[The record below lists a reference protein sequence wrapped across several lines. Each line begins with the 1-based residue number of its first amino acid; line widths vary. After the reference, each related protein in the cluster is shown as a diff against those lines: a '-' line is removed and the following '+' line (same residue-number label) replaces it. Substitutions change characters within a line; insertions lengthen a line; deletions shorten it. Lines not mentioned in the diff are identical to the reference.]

1 MKTIFKSIFII
12 SFLCSYTIFAQVKNT
27 TIIRK
32 TYSVKPKLKPKQIE
46 VATTVGSTMRKDTMN
61 FGKLKIKTF
70 DLKSQAYYPYG
81 DEALFTFI
89 AHNLK
94 YSQADINKKV
104 DGKVLLRFDVDVDS
118 TVKEVRVIKDPCVD
132 CGHELVK
139 IFENFKF
146 APALTN
152 KGTPMRSN
160 LMLEIPVWAH

>member
-1 MKTIFKSIFII
+1 MKTLLKSIFII
-12 SFLCSYTIFAQVKNT
+12 SFICNYTSFAQVKLP
-27 TIIRK
+27 TIK
-32 TYSVKPKLKPKQIE
+32 KKVYASKPKLKPKQA
-46 VATTVGSTMRKDTMN
+46 VVTTIAGSAMRKDTMN